1 MANPDEVGMSIECLN
16 RIQPM
21 IQRYMDKQL
30 IPDTVT
36 MVARRGRIIHFDVQ
50 GYQNVEKQIPLSQET
65 IFRVASMT
73 KPITSVAL
81 MMLYEEGIVWTL

>member
-1 MANPDEVGMSIECLN
+1 MGKP
-16 RIQPM
+16 
-21 IQRYMDKQL
+21 L

-50 GYQNVEKQIPLSQET
+50 GYQNVEKHILWSMEA

-81 MMLYEEGIVWTL
+81 MMLYEEGIVWTR